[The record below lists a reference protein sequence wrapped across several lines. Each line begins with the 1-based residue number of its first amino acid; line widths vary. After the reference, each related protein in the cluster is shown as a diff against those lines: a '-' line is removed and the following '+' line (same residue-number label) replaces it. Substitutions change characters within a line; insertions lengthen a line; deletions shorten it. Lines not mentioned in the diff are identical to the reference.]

1 MRAQHYI
8 MIPPLGI
15 PFEYWIEHVTFRL
28 LYAMFR
34 FSTRV
39 FYMGVPGFA
48 TDCREGVWCHG
59 LTTSLVYVGLLHGNL
74 VWNDSGFVSLILWRK
89 TFSLCSIMFDT
100 HLNASQYDDTL
111 FPFTSF
117 TWFLLILFLLLSPT
131 CVTCKK
137 NGSCAVLYERK
148 MTQNVICFPHAY
160 RFKPWR
166 FRLLM

>member
-15 PFEYWIEHVTFRL
+15 PFEYWIEHVTFGL

-34 FSTRV
+34 FFTRV
-39 FYMGVPGFA
+39 FYMGGPGFA
-48 TDCREGVWCHG
+48 TDCPEGVWCHG

-74 VWNDSGFVSLILWRK
+74 VWNDSGFVSLTLWRK

-117 TWFLLILFLLLSPT
+117 TLFLLFLFLLLSPT

-137 NGSCAVLYERK
+137 WIMCCFVRK
-148 MTQNVICFPHAY
+148 EDDTKCYMFSTCISF
-160 RFKPWR
+160 
-166 FRLLM
+166 